1 MSKII
6 PHDIWEQICQIVP
19 HVALAILDKDGTFLW
34 TSNEYS
40 KMTGYAPHE
49 LKELTW
55 RDITVTKD
63 VGGDQAAL
71 DEIIDGTRQNYYL
84 TKEYIRKDGT
94 AILVDLYVHSYPV
107 WTKDVLLLIAAAK
120 PKSTEEILIHKLE
133 HEICE
138 IKGVISNCKGEL
150 LVLQE
155 LDSAKK
161 GFYKYISGTIW
172 PWVLLACSFLAFVVS
187 TILSL
192 YKIFSS

>member
-1 MSKII
+1 M
-6 PHDIWEQICQIVP
+6 PHIAV
-19 HVALAILDKDGTFLW
+19 AILDIDGTFLW

-63 VGGDQAAL
+63 VGGDQAAI
-71 DEIIDGTRQNYYL
+71 DEIINGTRHEYYL
-84 TKEYIRKDGT
+84 TKEFIRKDGSSVV
-94 AILVDLYVHSYPV
+94 VDLYVRSYPI
-107 WTKDVLLLIAAAK
+107 WAEHGVLFLIKTAK
-120 PKSTEEILIHKLE
+120 PKSTEEMLIHDLE
-133 HEICE
+133 HEVRD
-138 IKGVISNCKGEL
+138 IKTVLLDYKDEL
-150 LVLQE
+150 AVLKE

-187 TILSL
+187 TILSI
-192 YKIFSS
+192 YKIFIS